1 MKKEKTERS
10 TPPTRSLNKQE
21 ELDQLF
27 ESLEIQK
34 AVLEIRSESQR
45 TYPKKYERY

>member
-1 MKKEKTERS
+1 MKKEKTQYS
-10 TPPTRSLNKQE
+10 TPSTRSLNKQE

-34 AVLEIRSESQR
+34 VVLEIRSESQR
-45 TYPKKYERY
+45 TYLKKYEHY